1 MSNSIFP
8 SIGIDR
14 HRIGRDGQGVTTLVC
29 AYGCPLRCK
38 MCLNPQSFRDN
49 TVVQRYTAE
58 QLYDKVK
65 IDNLYFCATG
75 GGITFGGGEPLMY
88 AEFINEFGR
97 LCPSGWK
104 INIETSL
111 NVSEDKVGFAALVA
125 DIFIVDI
132 KDMNPAIYKAYTGAD
147 NARVINNLSLL
158 IDMIGAENIVVRVPL
173 IKNYNTT
180 SDCDRSEQ
188 MLRDMGITQID
199 RFEYIEVNK

>member
-1 MSNSIFP
+1 MSNLIFP

-38 MCLNPQSFRDN
+38 MCLNPQSLRDN
-49 TVVQRYTAE
+49 TAVQRYTVE
-58 QLYDKVK
+58 GLHDKIK
-65 IDNLYFCATG
+65 LDNLYFLATG

-97 LCPSGWK
+97 LCQPGWK

-111 NVSEDKVGFAALVA
+111 NVSEDKVGLAALVA
-125 DIFIVDI
+125 DTFIVDI

-158 IDMIGAENIVVRVPL
+158 IDMIGADNIVARVPL
-173 IKNYNTT
+173 IKNYNTVN
-180 SDCDRSEQ
+180 DCDKSEQ
-188 MLRDMGITQID
+188 LLRQMGITQID